1 MGLSFLL
8 RSFFMHFESKRRAAA
23 MAWVTALP
31 AAGLLACS
39 SEPNDHAVTPDASP
53 PDVMVDVQEPDVH
66 PSVQVTM
73 NGYTQGGSGANTQ
86 ETYLNV
92 SNVNAS
98 KFGKLFTRTVDG
110 DQYAQP
116 LYMSGLKMPVDG
128 KVHNVVFL
136 ATAHDSVYAYDADD
150 ATATAPL
157 WQKSLGT
164 STPEQSP
171 YLDWQWSAWANGA
184 KALCPSGYSMNEVGI
199 TATPVIDPATDTIYV
214 VALNVVQTSNPGGT
228 CFDPTMCPTGPNPSP
243 TPPTVPCNA
252 YTVTY
257 QLHALDLFTGDEKFG
272 GPVDV
277 TGTAQGSGAASQA
290 GNESFDAGIGLVR
303 TGLLLV
309 DQGGNKTVYVTAA
322 SFVDQG
328 PYHGWIFGYDAGTL
342 KQTGVFNDTPNG
354 IGGGIW
360 QSGRGPIADKA
371 GNVYVVTGNGT
382 FDVGTGMGSGDDY
395 GDTVLKFNADAAR
408 GLSSVGDYFT
418 QFLSDYQMNNL
429 PNDWD
434 DDLGSAGATLIPNT
448 TMMLV
453 TGKLGMSYLLDT
465 NNLGK
470 WSATADNVVQKLRM
484 TWRSTKTT
492 CTDGVI
498 ESWVYGTPITWV
510 GPDGTHVY
518 VWADADYLREFLLDA
533 NGLLQDSGMLCWCN
547 PWVVS
552 STLTVDV
559 SDPNCASPH
568 SQGGVA
574 GGPLSIGGALAVSS
588 NGTAEGSG
596 ILWATYPSN
605 STVDAMHGNAPGT
618 LAAYDASNV
627 TDPIWTSTKSSADA
641 LGNWAKF
648 TPPTIANGKVYTPT
662 FSKQL
667 VVYGA
672 LAQ

>member
-1 MGLSFLL
+1 
-8 RSFFMHFESKRRAAA
+8 MHFESKKRIAI
-23 MAWVTALP
+23 MAWISALP
-31 AAGLLACS
+31 ALACS
-39 SEPNDHAVTPDASP
+39 SEPNDHAITPDASP

-66 PSVQVTM
+66 PPVQVTM

-86 ETYLNV
+86 ETYLNI
-92 SNVNAS
+92 SNVNPS

-116 LYMSGLKMPVDG
+116 LYMSRLKMPADG
-128 KVHNVVFL
+128 KIHNVVFL
-136 ATAHDSVYAYDADD
+136 ATSLDSVYAYDADY
-150 ATATAPL
+150 APATAPL

-164 STPEQSP
+164 STPEHSP
-171 YLDWQWSAWANGA
+171 YLDWQWAAWANGGA
-184 KALCPSGYSMNEVGI
+184 ALCPSSSGYSMNEVGI

-214 VALNVVQTSNPGGT
+214 VALNVVQTTNPGGT
-228 CFDPTMCPTGPNPSP
+228 CFDPTLCPPPNMP
-243 TPPTVPCNA
+243 TTVAPTVPCNA

-277 TGTAQGSGAASQA
+277 TGTAKGSGAASQ
-290 GNESFDAGIGLVR
+290 GGTITFDAGLELVR
-303 TGLLLV
+303 TSLLLV
-309 DQGGNKTVYVTAA
+309 GQGETKTLYFGAA
-322 SFVDQG
+322 SFVDTG
-328 PYHGWIFGYDAGTL
+328 PYHGWMFAYDASTL
-342 KQTGVFNDTPNG
+342 KQTGRFNDTPNG
-354 IGGGIW
+354 TGGGIW

-395 GDTVLKFNADAAR
+395 GDTVLKFDADAAR
-408 GLSSVGDYFT
+408 SLSSVGDYFT

-429 PNDWD
+429 PNDYD

-453 TGKLGMSYLLDT
+453 TGKLGISYLLDT

-470 WSATADNVVQKLRM
+470 WSGTADNVVQKLRM
-484 TWRSTKTT
+484 TWRSTKQS
-492 CTDGVI
+492 CTDEVI
-498 ESWVYGTPITWV
+498 ESWVYGTPNAWV

-518 VWADADYLREFLLDA
+518 VWADADYLREYLLDA
-533 NGLLQDSGMLCWCN
+533 NGLLEDSGMLCWCN

-559 SDPNCASPH
+559 SDPNCARPH

-574 GGPLSIGGALAVSS
+574 GGFFSIGGALTVSS
-588 NGTAEGSG
+588 NGTTKGSG
-596 ILWATYPSN
+596 VLWATYPALPA
-605 STVDAMHGNAPGT
+605 VDLAHNTLPGVV
-618 LAAYDASNV
+618 AAYDATNV
-627 TDPIWTSTKSSADA
+627 STPLWISTDKSTDA

-648 TPPTIANGKVYTPT
+648 TPPTVANGKVYAPT

-667 VVYGA
+667 VVYG